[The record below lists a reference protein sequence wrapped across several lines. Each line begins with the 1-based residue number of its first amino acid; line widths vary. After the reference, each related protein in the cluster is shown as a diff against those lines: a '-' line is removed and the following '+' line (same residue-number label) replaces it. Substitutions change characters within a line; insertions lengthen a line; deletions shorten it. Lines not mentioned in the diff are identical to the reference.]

1 MKKINLYA
9 KSKKITISNGT
20 IQSENI
26 ASNLPFHMEQLMIQT
41 DFFDTKE
48 CKQQFTLRIT
58 QANSTQLIV
67 ILYEMTLQYLADG
80 EQAADDAGLAEAVH
94 RARGC
99 IKELLNSLHR
109 EYSPAGELSRL
120 YLFCLR
126 RLAVCEVRRDRTIL
140 EEIRKVIAPLCD
152 AYRQIQD
159 QDTSGPVMNNSQ
171 TVYAGLTYGRN
182 QLTENMADQGTNR
195 GMLV

>member
-1 MKKINLYA
+1 MQT
-9 KSKKITISNGT
+9 TIYTS
-20 IQSENI
+20 
-26 ASNLPFHMEQLMIQT
+26 
-41 DFFDTKE
+41 D
-48 CKQQFTLRIT
+48 RT

-159 QDTSGPVMNNSQ
+159 RGYFRPGDEQFSDSICRTDLRQEPV
-171 TVYAGLTYGRN
+171 
-182 QLTENMADQGTNR
+182 NR
-195 GMLV
+195 KHG

>member
-1 MKKINLYA
+1 M
-9 KSKKITISNGT
+9 
-20 IQSENI
+20 
-26 ASNLPFHMEQLMIQT
+26 
-41 DFFDTKE
+41 TKE

-80 EQAADDAGLAEAVH
+80 EQAVDDAGLVEAVH

-126 RLAVCEVRRDRTIL
+126 RLAVCEVRRDRTRL
-140 EEIRKVIAPLCD
+140 EEIRKVIATLCD

>member
-1 MKKINLYA
+1 M
-9 KSKKITISNGT
+9 
-20 IQSENI
+20 
-26 ASNLPFHMEQLMIQT
+26 
-41 DFFDTKE
+41 TKE

-80 EQAADDAGLAEAVH
+80 EQAVDDAGLVEAVH

-126 RLAVCEVRRDRTIL
+126 RLAVCEGRRDRTIL

>member
-1 MKKINLYA
+1 M
-9 KSKKITISNGT
+9 
-20 IQSENI
+20 
-26 ASNLPFHMEQLMIQT
+26 
-41 DFFDTKE
+41 TKE

-80 EQAADDAGLAEAVH
+80 EQAAGEAELVEAIHKAG
-94 RARGC
+94 GC
-99 IKELLNSLHR
+99 VKELLNSLHR

-120 YLFCLR
+120 YLYCLR
-126 RLAVCEVRRDRTIL
+126 RLAACEVRRDRAIL
-140 EEIRKVIAPLCD
+140 EDVRKVIVPLCD
-152 AYRQIQD
+152 AYKQIQD
-159 QDTSGPVMNNSQ
+159 QNTSGPVMNNSQ

>member
-1 MKKINLYA
+1 M
-9 KSKKITISNGT
+9 
-20 IQSENI
+20 
-26 ASNLPFHMEQLMIQT
+26 
-41 DFFDTKE
+41 TKE

-80 EQAADDAGLAEAVH
+80 EQAVDDAGLVEAVH

-171 TVYAGLTYGRN
+171 TVYAGLTYVRN

>member
-1 MKKINLYA
+1 M
-9 KSKKITISNGT
+9 
-20 IQSENI
+20 
-26 ASNLPFHMEQLMIQT
+26 
-41 DFFDTKE
+41 TKE

-58 QANSTQLIV
+58 QANATQLVV
-67 ILYEMTLQYLADG
+67 ILYEMTLQYLDDG
-80 EQAADDAGLAEAVH
+80 EQAQDATQLTEAVR

-99 IKELLNSLHR
+99 INELMNSLHR
-109 EYSPAGELSRL
+109 EYSPAAELSRL
-120 YLFCLR
+120 YLYCIR
-126 RLAVCEVRRDRTIL
+126 RLAVCEARGDRGAL
-140 EEIRKVIAPLCD
+140 QDVRKVIGPLCD

-159 QDTSGPVMNNSQ
+159 QNTAGPVMNNSQ

>member
-1 MKKINLYA
+1 M
-9 KSKKITISNGT
+9 
-20 IQSENI
+20 
-26 ASNLPFHMEQLMIQT
+26 
-41 DFFDTKE
+41 TKE

-80 EQAADDAGLAEAVH
+80 EQAAGEAELVEAIH
-94 RARGC
+94 KARGC
-99 IKELLNSLHR
+99 VKELLNSLHR

-120 YLFCLR
+120 YLYCLR
-126 RLAVCEVRRDRTIL
+126 RLAACEVRRDRAIL
-140 EEIRKVIAPLCD
+140 EDVRKVIVPLCD
-152 AYRQIQD
+152 AYKQIQD
-159 QDTSGPVMNNSQ
+159 QNTSGPVMNNSQ

-195 GMLV
+195 GMRV

>member
-1 MKKINLYA
+1 M
-9 KSKKITISNGT
+9 
-20 IQSENI
+20 
-26 ASNLPFHMEQLMIQT
+26 
-41 DFFDTKE
+41 TKE

-152 AYRQIQD
+152 AYR
-159 QDTSGPVMNNSQ
+159 PVSY
-171 TVYAGLTYGRN
+171 THLT
-182 QLTENMADQGTNR
+182 LPTTP
-195 GMLV
+195 

>member
-1 MKKINLYA
+1 M
-9 KSKKITISNGT
+9 
-20 IQSENI
+20 
-26 ASNLPFHMEQLMIQT
+26 
-41 DFFDTKE
+41 TKE

-80 EQAADDAGLAEAVH
+80 EQAVDDAGLVEAVH

-120 YLFCLR
+120 YLR
-126 RLAVCEVRRDRTIL
+126 PHTIGRDSQSDRTSLRCVQADPGSGYFRPGDEQFSDSICRTDL
-140 EEIRKVIAPLCD
+140 RQEPVNRKH
-152 AYRQIQD
+152 
-159 QDTSGPVMNNSQ
+159 G
-171 TVYAGLTYGRN
+171 
-182 QLTENMADQGTNR
+182 
-195 GMLV
+195 

>member
-1 MKKINLYA
+1 M
-9 KSKKITISNGT
+9 
-20 IQSENI
+20 
-26 ASNLPFHMEQLMIQT
+26 
-41 DFFDTKE
+41 TKE

-120 YLFCLR
+120 YLFF
-126 RLAVCEVRRDRTIL
+126 
-140 EEIRKVIAPLCD
+140 
-152 AYRQIQD
+152 
-159 QDTSGPVMNNSQ
+159 
-171 TVYAGLTYGRN
+171 
-182 QLTENMADQGTNR
+182 ADLLYVKSAETAQYWKR
-195 GMLV
+195 FAK

>member
-1 MKKINLYA
+1 M
-9 KSKKITISNGT
+9 
-20 IQSENI
+20 
-26 ASNLPFHMEQLMIQT
+26 
-41 DFFDTKE
+41 TKE

-80 EQAADDAGLAEAVH
+80 EQAVDDAGLVEAVH

-120 YLFCLR
+120 YLFCR
-126 RLAVCEVRRDRTIL
+126 AVFSVMRTGRSRIRIL
-140 EEIRKVIAPLCD
+140 PAR
-152 AYRQIQD
+152 
-159 QDTSGPVMNNSQ
+159 
-171 TVYAGLTYGRN
+171 
-182 QLTENMADQGTNR
+182 
-195 GMLV
+195 

>member
-1 MKKINLYA
+1 M
-9 KSKKITISNGT
+9 
-20 IQSENI
+20 
-26 ASNLPFHMEQLMIQT
+26 
-41 DFFDTKE
+41 TKE

-159 QDTSGPVMNNSQ
+159 HTRRQCSWSASSGRPWQQRRRRQS
-171 TVYAGLTYGRN
+171 
-182 QLTENMADQGTNR
+182 R
-195 GMLV
+195 GPARSSWSRC

>member
-1 MKKINLYA
+1 M
-9 KSKKITISNGT
+9 
-20 IQSENI
+20 
-26 ASNLPFHMEQLMIQT
+26 
-41 DFFDTKE
+41 TKE

-80 EQAADDAGLAEAVH
+80 EQAVDDAGLVEAVH

-140 EEIRKVIAPLCD
+140 EEISKVIAPLCD

>member
-1 MKKINLYA
+1 M
-9 KSKKITISNGT
+9 
-20 IQSENI
+20 
-26 ASNLPFHMEQLMIQT
+26 
-41 DFFDTKE
+41 TKE

-80 EQAADDAGLAEAVH
+80 EQAVDDAGLVEAVH

-126 RLAVCEVRRDRTIL
+126 RLAVCEVRRDRAIL
-140 EEIRKVIAPLCD
+140 EEVRKVIAPLCD

>member
-1 MKKINLYA
+1 M
-9 KSKKITISNGT
+9 
-20 IQSENI
+20 
-26 ASNLPFHMEQLMIQT
+26 
-41 DFFDTKE
+41 TKE

-80 EQAADDAGLAEAVH
+80 EQAAEDAGLVEAIY
-94 RARGC
+94 RTRGC
-99 IKELLNSLHR
+99 VKELLNSLHR
-109 EYSPAGELSRL
+109 EYSPAGELSSL
-120 YLFCLR
+120 YLYCLR
-126 RLAVCEVRRDRTIL
+126 RLAACEVRRDRAIL
-140 EEIRKVIAPLCD
+140 DEVRRVIAPLCD
-152 AYRQIQD
+152 AYKQIQD